1 MKNRLRELRK
11 RAGISQQQLAVKAR
25 MNPST
30 LTMIERYG
38 YVPGAEVRLKIAK
51 ALKTTE
57 SELFSQK

>member
-1 MKNRLRELRK
+1 MKNRLRELRQ

-38 YVPGAEVRLKIAK
+38 YIPGAEVRLKIAK

-57 SELFSQK
+57 SELFPED